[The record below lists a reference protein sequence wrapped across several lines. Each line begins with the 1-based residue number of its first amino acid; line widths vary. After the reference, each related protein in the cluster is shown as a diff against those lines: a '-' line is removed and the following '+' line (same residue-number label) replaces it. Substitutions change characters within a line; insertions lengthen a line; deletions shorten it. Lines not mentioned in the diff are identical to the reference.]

1 MRKIVLPLALLA
13 LSLGACTRYFVGKP
27 VKLQPIAISDTV
39 TAPSSALS
47 QTVDKY
53 LKPYH
58 DSLDA
63 QMTAVLTTSP
73 RRLTK
78 GTPES
83 ELGNLMADLFREM
96 GQERFGKPIDV
107 AVTNNGGIRTDLPQG
122 NITLGKVYEVM
133 PFDNDLVVLTLS
145 GATMQKVIDFL
156 AQRKEPQSGL
166 KLVVDKA
173 TNKPKEVLIG
183 GKPLNTEQTY
193 TLITSDY
200 MAMSSDLAPIV
211 KNNQGYKALNYLMRD
226 AMADYLRRKG
236 KQGQAI
242 DPKKDGRTT
251 VVE

>member
-1 MRKIVLPLALLA
+1 MRKFVLPLALIA

-27 VKLQPIAISDTV
+27 VKLQPITISDTT
-39 TAPSSALS
+39 TAPTSGLS
-47 QTVDKY
+47 QTVASY

-58 DSLDA
+58 DTLDA
-63 QMTAVLTTSP
+63 QMTSVLTTSP

-78 GTPES
+78 GVPES
-83 ELGNLMADLFREM
+83 ELGNLMVDIFREM
-96 GQERFGKPIDV
+96 GQERYGKPIDL
-107 AVTNNGGIRTDLPQG
+107 AITNNGGIRTDLPQG

-133 PFDNDLVVLTLS
+133 PFDNDLVVLTVS
-145 GATMQKVIDFL
+145 GTTMQKVVEYI

-166 KLVVDKA
+166 RLVVDKA

-183 GKPLNTEQTY
+183 NKPIDNQQTY
-193 TLITSDY
+193 TIITSDY
-200 MAMSSDLAPIV
+200 MAMSSDMAPIV
-211 KNNQGYKALNYLMRD
+211 KNNQGYQALNYLMRD

-242 DPKKDGRTT
+242 DPQKDGRTT